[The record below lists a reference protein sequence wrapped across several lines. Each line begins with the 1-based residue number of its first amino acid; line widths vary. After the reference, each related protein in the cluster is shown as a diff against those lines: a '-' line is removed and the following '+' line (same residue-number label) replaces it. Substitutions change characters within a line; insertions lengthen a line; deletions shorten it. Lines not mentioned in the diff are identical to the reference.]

1 MNETGLKPHCP
12 YCCPHCQQEFD
23 LPSTADQ
30 MLGLQQRQRRIDALQ
45 ARLDILLE
53 RKKQKQDLK
62 KQVSFT

>member
-1 MNETGLKPHCP
+1 MEKGVKTHCP

-23 LPSTADQ
+23 LPSTSDQ
-30 MLGLQQRQRRIDALQ
+30 MLGLQQRQRRINALQ